1 MNWVDIEIRAHE
13 LASINDS
20 YVWMDKSIGA
30 YSPLSPQPITDCMN
44 VESYNINHEYFV
56 SS

>member
-1 MNWVDIEIRAHE
+1 MNWVDIKIRTHE
-13 LASINDS
+13 LARINDS
-20 YVWMDKSIGA
+20 YVWMDKFIDA
-30 YSPLSPQPITDCMN
+30 DSPLSPQPITDCTN

>member
-20 YVWMDKSIGA
+20 YVWMDKSIDA